1 MEPETT
7 TQEEES
13 SCAATPVEATQ
24 PGASPASAGESPAAP
39 GAAPVPAVPA
49 STAAPAAGKP
59 AEDRYVYEQCT
70 IVLVVQVRPQTGTGQ
85 PRQVV
90 LSVQNGVGNTQDF
103 PIYRVLT
110 EADLG
115 GPFPPAIV
123 ELLEQLRQELPIRKA
138 QQAAHQ
144 AQQKAAASSS
154 THKATTGPTGKAGKA
169 AASTPLATPPAAPPP
184 VPTTDT
190 PIPKGELTMGG
201 LFDEA

>member
-1 MEPETT
+1 MQPETT
-7 TQEEES
+7 TQQEES
-13 SCAATPVEATQ
+13 SSPATPVEVTQ
-24 PGASPASAGESPAAP
+24 SGALPASAGESPAAP

-49 STAAPAAGKP
+49 STPAPAAGKP
-59 AEDRYVYEQCT
+59 VEDRYVYEQCT
-70 IVLVVQVRPQTGTGQ
+70 IVLVVQVRPQTEAGQ

-115 GPFPPAIV
+115 GPFPLAMAA
-123 ELLEQLRQELPIRKA
+123 LLEQLRQELPTRKA
-138 QQAAHQ
+138 QQAARQ
-144 AQQKAAASSS
+144 AQQKATVTPAHKTPVS
-154 THKATTGPTGKAGKA
+154 TTGKAGKA
-169 AASTPLATPPAAPPP
+169 AASTPLATPPVAPPP
-184 VPTTDT
+184 VPTTSN